1 MTPLTYINTNQCQ
14 LMGVMPVNANVID
27 LHRLAFWH
35 TRARASQCGEGAE
48 RGSETSALDPLSSSQ
63 KRTLRSGCNIQFG
76 AGLHMGRIRRGRPGL
91 SLFLSPWG
99 FSPFGLLGCFM
110 FNFSNLSRDEVR
122 HA

>member
-1 MTPLTYINTNQCQ
+1 
-14 LMGVMPVNANVID
+14 MGRNEPRGVFALNLLPSSPG
-27 LHRLAFWH
+27 
-35 TRARASQCGEGAE
+35 RAS
-48 RGSETSALDPLSSSQ
+48 
-63 KRTLRSGCNIQFG
+63 RTGLYIHGG
-76 AGLHMGRIRRGRPGL
+76 AGLHMGRIWAGGPGL